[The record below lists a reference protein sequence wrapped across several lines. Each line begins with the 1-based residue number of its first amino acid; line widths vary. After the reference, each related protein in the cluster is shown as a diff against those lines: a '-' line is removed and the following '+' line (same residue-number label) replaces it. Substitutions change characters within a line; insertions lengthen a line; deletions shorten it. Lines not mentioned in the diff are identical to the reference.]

1 MNARITLVLIAF
13 ASLSALAG
21 CASATPTAAA
31 PSPNPIVAFAVP
43 ARDAQAPGPS
53 RFELTGYQVRANL
66 AMTRPYA
73 VRH

>member
-31 PSPNPIVAFAVP
+31 PSPIVAFAVP

-53 RFELTGYQVRANL
+53 RFETTGYQVRANL

-73 VRH
+73 ARH